1 MEPVS
6 VDIDKTQQ
14 PPADPLP
21 FARSY
26 QLEALE
32 KALKQNTIVFLETG
46 SGKTLIATMLLRSY
60 AHLLRKPSRYIAV
73 FLVPEVLLAR
83 QQAGVVRMH
92 TDMNVGVYWGD
103 MGVDFWHAAT
113 WKQEI
118 LEHEVL
124 VMTHQIFL
132 NGLRQGYFKLD
143 LIKVLIFDE
152 CHHARGNH
160 PYACIM
166 TEFFHRELGSGHHD
180 LPRIFGMTASLIKS
194 KGANSESYYRQQ
206 ICLLENIMNSKVH
219 TCDSETVLAKFIPFS
234 TPKFLFYEHMK
245 IPDSVYAC
253 LEKELGNLKAKHE
266 LFLEKLD
273 LSERAAESVCSKISK
288 VHSALMFCLGEL
300 GVWLAL
306 QAAQFLSHS
315 DSDSDFIA
323 WGRVDVAGE
332 TTVKKFCWDASLVIS
347 NFFSAGTFSN
357 LAREFVE
364 IITGDSLL
372 TFLVFLFL
380 YCIVYRLECC
390 IGDNTEADVGAGHIT
405 EKVLCLIKSL
415 LLYRDLKDMR
425 CIVFVERVIT
435 AVVLESLLRELLPK
449 HSGWKTKYI
458 AGNNSG
464 LQSQTRQMQN
474 EIMEEFRKGMV
485 NIIVATSILE
495 EGLDVQSCNLVI
507 RFDPPAS
514 VSSFIQS
521 RGRARMQNSD
531 YLLMVNREDLTT
543 HARLE
548 NYLSSSDIMRR
559 ESLSHTSTPCLAL
572 QNEDEFYCVEGT
584 GAVVT
589 LSSSISL
596 ICFYCSHL
604 PSDGYF
610 KPAHKY
616 IIDKE
621 MMNCTLLLPKSS
633 PIQDICVEGNIKILK
648 QKACLE
654 ACKQLHLIGALTDNL
669 VPDIVEEQA
678 VVQEVGNERYDDDQP
693 IYLPPE
699 LVSQGPQDLKTK
711 YHCYLIELNQKFDY
725 DVPVHDIVLVMKTEL
740 ESDVLSSMGFELEVE
755 RGLLAV
761 NLRYIGDIYLDQVPV
776 LLCRRFQITLF
787 KVLIDR
793 DVNKLEE
800 LLKGLELGTGVV
812 DYFLLPAT
820 GSRSQPFI
828 DWAPISSV
836 LFSCKYE
843 DHFNCSWKENAH
855 VVHTKG
861 GPVCVCMLQNSLVCT
876 PHNGSLYCITGV
888 SEDLNGR
895 SLFKQK
901 DGVPTTYKE
910 YYAKRHSIQLCFDQ
924 EPLLKGRHI
933 FPAQNFLFRC
943 RKQKEKGL
951 VFLSCLA
958 MDYLP
963 LPLGHEY
970 CDTTIENFQPFLTLY
985 SYTFIPSLMHRLESL
1000 LVAVNLKKM
1009 LSDHCMQIV
1018 DIPVMKVL
1026 EAITTKKCQEK
1037 FDLESLETLGDSF
1050 LKYAA
1055 SQHLFKL
1062 HQNHHEGLLTLNKV
1076 KIISNAALCRRGC
1089 DRKLPGFIRSES
1101 FNPKLWMVPGDKF
1114 GGDFLS
1120 EEPLSECRKVYIRGR
1135 RKVRSKKVAD
1145 VVEALIGAYLG
1156 TGGEVQALLFMD
1168 WIGIKVDFTIA
1179 PYERNFQLQAEKF
1192 VNVRDLESLL
1202 NYSFHDPSLLVE
1214 ALTHGS
1220 YMLPE
1225 IPRCYQRLEFLGDAV
1240 LDYLVTM
1247 HLYKEYPGMSPG
1259 LLTDMRSASVNND
1272 CYAQSAIK
1280 GGLHKHILYNS
1291 QALHKHIVDTAEIFQ
1306 KTSLGSTFGWE
1317 SETSFP
1323 KVSTKHIK
1331 VKYVCCKALWF
1342 CTFSYIVNSVIRAL
1356 ILAPWKVSDMEEL
1369 RLPVF
1374 ANFVQLCNMQ
1384 LIIHGQSEFS
1394 TITVLGDVIESLAG
1408 AILVDSG
1415 YNKEIVFQSIRPLL
1429 EPLITPE
1436 TVRLHPAR
1444 ELTELCQKQS
1454 FDYKK
1459 SVSHNG
1465 RIASFTIVVEANG
1478 EIFKHTATA
1487 ADKKTAKKLASR
1499 EVLKSL
1505 KLVASSSNTS
1515 KID

>member
-1 MEPVS
+1 
-6 VDIDKTQQ
+6 
-14 PPADPLP
+14 
-21 FARSY
+21 
-26 QLEALE
+26 
-32 KALKQNTIVFLETG
+32 
-46 SGKTLIATMLLRSY
+46 MLLRSY
-60 AHLLRKPSRYIAV
+60 AHLLRKPSRFIAV
-73 FLVPEVLLAR
+73 FLVPEVLLAS
-83 QQAGVVRMH
+83 QQAGAVRMH

-103 MGVDFWHAAT
+103 MGVDFWDAAT

-118 LEHEVL
+118 LKHEVL

-194 KGANSESYYRQQ
+194 KGANSESYRQQ
-206 ICLLENIMNSKVH
+206 ICELENIMNSKVH

-234 TPKFLFYEHMK
+234 TPKFLVYEHMK
-245 IPDSVYAC
+245 IPDDVFAY
-253 LEKELGNLKAKHE
+253 LKNELGNLKAKHE

-273 LSERAAESVCSKISK
+273 LSEPAAESVCSKISK
-288 VHSALMFCLGEL
+288 VHSHLMFCLGEL

-315 DSDSDFIA
+315 DSDSEFIA

-332 TTVKKFCWDASLVIS
+332 TIVKKFCWDASLVIS

-364 IITGDSLL
+364 ILTADSLL

-380 YCIVYRLECC
+380 YCIEHRLGCC

-464 LQSQTRQMQN
+464 LQSQTRHMQN

-507 RFDPPAS
+507 RFDPPTSA
-514 VSSFIQS
+514 SSFIQS

-531 YLLMVNREDLTT
+531 YLLMVNREDLAT

-548 NYLSSSDIMRR
+548 NYLSSTDIMRR
-559 ESLSHTSTPCLAL
+559 ESLSHTSTPCSAL
-572 QNEDEFYCVEGT
+572 QCEDEFYYVEGT

-596 ICFYCSHL
+596 IGFYCSRL

-610 KPAHKY
+610 KPAHRY

-621 MMNCTLLLPKSS
+621 MMTCTLHLPKSS
-633 PIQDICVEGNIKILK
+633 PIQDICVEGNIKNLK

-669 VPDIVEEQA
+669 VPDIVEEEA
-678 VVQEVGNERYDDDQP
+678 VTQEAGNERYDDDQP
-693 IYLPPE
+693 FYFPPE
-699 LVSQGPQDLKTK
+699 LVSQGPQNLKTK
-711 YHCYLIELNQKFDY
+711 YYCYLIELNQKFDY

-755 RGLLAV
+755 RGKLAV

-820 GSRSQPFI
+820 RSRSQPSI

-836 LFSCKYE
+836 LFSCNYE

-861 GPVCVCMLQNSLVCT
+861 GPVCKCVLQNSLVCT

-888 SEDLNGR
+888 SEDLNGM
-895 SLFKQK
+895 SLFKQR
-901 DGVPTTYKE
+901 DGVPITYKE
-910 YYAKRHSIQLCFDQ
+910 HYAKRHSIQLCFDQ
-924 EPLLKGRHI
+924 EPLLKGSRI
-933 FPAQNFLFRC
+933 LAAQNFLIRC

-951 VFLSCLA
+951 VFLSCLVLPWTI
-958 MDYLP
+958 YP
-963 LPLGHEY
+963 LPLGHENY
-970 CDTTIENFQPFLTLY
+970 DTTIEKFQPSLKMDQIITRWHGLAKNLSRSGPLSIFKSKNAHAELPPELCDIILSPFSISTLY

-1000 LVAVNLKKM
+1000 LVAVNFKKM
-1009 LSDHCMQIV
+1009 YSDHCMQDV

-1037 FDLESLETLGDSF
+1037 FHLESLETLGDSF

-1062 HQNHHEGLLTLNKV
+1062 YQNHHEGLLSIKKE

-1089 DRKLPGFIRSES
+1089 EHKIPGFIRSEY
-1101 FNPKLWMVPGDKF
+1101 FNPKLWMVPGDKC
-1114 GGDFLS
+1114 GSDFLS
-1120 EEPLSECRKVYIRGR
+1120 EEPLSERRKIYIRGR
-1135 RKVRSKKVAD
+1135 REVKSKKVAD

-1156 TGGEVQALLFMD
+1156 AGGEVQALLFMD
-1168 WIGIKVDFTIA
+1168 WIGIKVDFTIV
-1179 PYERNFQLQAEKF
+1179 PYERHFHLQAEKF
-1192 VNVRDLESLL
+1192 VNVRYLESLL
-1202 NYSFHDPSLLVE
+1202 NYSFRDPSLLVE

-1240 LDYLVTM
+1240 LDYLITL

-1259 LLTDMRSASVNND
+1259 LLTDLRSASVNND
-1272 CYAQSAIK
+1272 CYAQSVIK
-1280 GGLHKHILYNS
+1280 GGLHEHILHNS
-1291 QALHKHIVDTAEIFQ
+1291 QALHKHIVDTAKNFQ
-1306 KTSLGSTFGWE
+1306 KTSLASTFGWE

-1323 KVSTKHIK
+1323 K
-1331 VKYVCCKALWF
+1331 
-1342 CTFSYIVNSVIRAL
+1342 
-1356 ILAPWKVSDMEEL
+1356 
-1369 RLPVF
+1369 
-1374 ANFVQLCNMQ
+1374 
-1384 LIIHGQSEFS
+1384 
-1394 TITVLGDVIESLAG
+1394 VLGDVIESLAG

-1459 SVSHNG
+1459 SDSHNG
-1465 RIASFTIVVEANG
+1465 RNASFTIVVEANG

-1505 KLVASSSNTS
+1505 KLLASSSTTS

>member
-6 VDIDKTQQ
+6 LDIDTIQQ

-60 AHLLRKPSRYIAV
+60 AHLLRKPSRFIAV
-73 FLVPEVLLAR
+73 FLVPEVLLAS
-83 QQAGVVRMH
+83 QQAGAVRMH

-103 MGVDFWHAAT
+103 MGVDFWDAAT

-118 LEHEVL
+118 LKHEVL

-194 KGANSESYYRQQ
+194 KGANSESYRQQ
-206 ICLLENIMNSKVH
+206 ICELENIMNSKVH

-234 TPKFLFYEHMK
+234 TPKFLVYEHMK
-245 IPDSVYAC
+245 IPDDVFAY
-253 LEKELGNLKAKHE
+253 LKNELGNLKAKHE
-266 LFLEKLD
+266 VFLEKLD
-273 LSERAAESVCSKISK
+273 LSEHAAESVCSKISK
-288 VHSALMFCLGEL
+288 VHSHLMFCLGEL

-315 DSDSDFIA
+315 DSDSEFIA

-332 TTVKKFCWDASLVIS
+332 TIVKKFCWDASLVIS
-347 NFFSAGTFSN
+347 NFVSAG
-357 LAREFVE
+357 
-364 IITGDSLL
+364 
-372 TFLVFLFL
+372 
-380 YCIVYRLECC
+380 CC

-464 LQSQTRQMQN
+464 LQSQTRHMQN

-507 RFDPPAS
+507 RFDPPTSA
-514 VSSFIQS
+514 SSFIQS

-531 YLLMVNREDLTT
+531 YLLMVNREDLAT

-548 NYLSSSDIMRR
+548 NYLSSTEIMRR
-559 ESLSHTSTPCLAL
+559 ESLSHTSTPCSAL
-572 QNEDEFYCVEGT
+572 QCEDEFYYVEAT

-596 ICFYCSHL
+596 ICFYCSRL

-610 KPAHKY
+610 KPAHRY

-621 MMNCTLLLPKSS
+621 MMTCTLHLPKGS
-633 PIQDICVEGNIKILK
+633 PIQDICVEGNIKNLK

-669 VPDIVEEQA
+669 VPDIVEEEA
-678 VVQEVGNERYDDDQP
+678 VTQEAGNERYDDDQP
-693 IYLPPE
+693 FYFPPE
-699 LVSQGPQDLKTK
+699 LVSQGPQNLKAK
-711 YHCYLIELNQKFDY
+711 YYCYLIELNQKFDY

-755 RGLLAV
+755 RGKLAV
-761 NLRYIGDIYLDQVPV
+761 NLRYIGDIYLDQVQV

-820 GSRSQPFI
+820 RSRSQPSI

-836 LFSCKYE
+836 LFSCNYE

-861 GPVCVCMLQNSLVCT
+861 GPVCECVLQNSLVCT

-888 SEDLNGR
+888 SEDLNGM
-895 SLFKQK
+895 SLFKQR
-901 DGVPTTYKE
+901 DGVPITYKE
-910 YYAKRHSIQLCFDQ
+910 YYAKRHSIQLCFDR

-933 FPAQNFLFRC
+933 FPAQNFLIRC
-943 RKQKEKGL
+943 RKQKEKESKNAYAEL
-951 VFLSCLA
+951 PPELCDIILS
-958 MDYLP
+958 
-963 LPLGHEY
+963 
-970 CDTTIENFQPFLTLY
+970 PFSISTLY

-1000 LVAVNLKKM
+1000 LVASNLKKM
-1009 LSDHCMQIV
+1009 YSDHCMQNV

-1037 FDLESLETLGDSF
+1037 FHLESLETLGDSF

-1062 HQNHHEGLLTLNKV
+1062 YQNHHEGLLSIKKE

-1089 DRKLPGFIRSES
+1089 EHKIPGFIRSEY
-1101 FNPKLWMVPGDKF
+1101 FNPKLWMVPGDKC
-1114 GGDFLS
+1114 GSDFLS
-1120 EEPLSECRKVYIRGR
+1120 EEPLSERRKIYIRGR
-1135 RKVRSKKVAD
+1135 REVKSKKVAD

-1156 TGGEVQALLFMD
+1156 AGGEVQALMFMD
-1168 WIGIKVDFTIA
+1168 WIGIKVDFTIV
-1179 PYERNFQLQAEKF
+1179 PYERHFHLQAEKF
-1192 VNVRDLESLL
+1192 VNVRYLESLL
-1202 NYSFHDPSLLVE
+1202 NYSFRDPSLLVE

-1240 LDYLVTM
+1240 LDYLITL

-1259 LLTDMRSASVNND
+1259 LLTDLRSASVNND
-1272 CYAQSAIK
+1272 CYAQSVIK
-1280 GGLHKHILYNS
+1280 GGLHEHILHNS
-1291 QALHKHIVDTAEIFQ
+1291 QALHKHIVDTAKNFQ
-1306 KTSLGSTFGWE
+1306 KTSLASTFGWE

-1323 KVSTKHIK
+1323 K
-1331 VKYVCCKALWF
+1331 
-1342 CTFSYIVNSVIRAL
+1342 
-1356 ILAPWKVSDMEEL
+1356 
-1369 RLPVF
+1369 
-1374 ANFVQLCNMQ
+1374 
-1384 LIIHGQSEFS
+1384 
-1394 TITVLGDVIESLAG
+1394 VLGDVIESLAG

-1454 FDYKK
+1454 FNYKK

-1465 RIASFTIVVEANG
+1465 KNASFTIVVEANG

-1499 EVLKSL
+1499 EILKSL
-1505 KLVASSSNTS
+1505 KLLASSSTTS